1 VLAGATLLD
10 APLRDAPQDA
20 CGAGAGVLIPAIDA
34 GGRLYPVEKLAAHRK
49 GLHHLAVS
57 VFVFSGDALLVQRRA
72 FGKYHS
78 EGLWA
83 NTCCTHP
90 NWGETGAASAH
101 RRLQEEL
108 GLATALR
115 SCAVI
120 DYAADVGA
128 GMREW
133 ERVEV
138 FRGDVD
144 QSTAVLAVN
153 PAEVSAVSWRTVDD
167 LTADA
172 RERPHLY
179 APWFRIY
186 LSRWL
191 ELRLTAP

>member
-1 VLAGATLLD
+1 MGDAMVLQAERPLPDAGD
-10 APLRDAPQDA
+10 
-20 CGAGAGVLIPAIDA
+20 GVLIPAIGAA
-34 GGRLYPVEKLAAHRK
+34 GDLYPVDKLAAHRQ

-101 RRLQEEL
+101 RRLREEL
-108 GLATALR
+108 GLCAALR

-144 QSTAVLAVN
+144 QSEARLAVN
-153 PAEVSAVSWRTVDD
+153 PAEVCAVAWRTIED
-167 LTADA
+167 LACDA
-172 RERPHLY
+172 RDRPQLY

-186 LSRWL
+186 LARWG
-191 ELRLTAP
+191 ELQLMAG

>member
-1 VLAGATLLD
+1 MGNATLLEAPHD
-10 APLRDAPQDA
+10 AGDAGD
-20 CGAGAGVLIPAIDA
+20 GALIPAIDA
-34 GGRLYPVEKLAAHRK
+34 AGRLYPVEKLTAHRK

-57 VFVFSGDALLVQRRA
+57 VFVFSGDALLVQKRA

-90 NWGETGAASAH
+90 NWGETCAASAH
-101 RRLQEEL
+101 RRLREEL
-108 GLATALR
+108 GLSAVLR

-120 DYAADVGA
+120 DYEADVGA

-144 QSTAVLAVN
+144 QTASLAVN
-153 PAEVSAVSWRTVDD
+153 PAEVCAVSWRTIED

-172 RERPHLY
+172 LDRPYLF

-186 LSRWL
+186 LARWH
-191 ELRLTAP
+191 ELRLMAG